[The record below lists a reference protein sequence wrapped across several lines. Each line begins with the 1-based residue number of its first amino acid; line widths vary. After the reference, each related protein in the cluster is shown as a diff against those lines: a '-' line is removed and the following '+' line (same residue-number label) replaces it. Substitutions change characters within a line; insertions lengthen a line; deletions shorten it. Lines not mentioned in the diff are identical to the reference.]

1 MRMSTQA
8 SRWSGP
14 EPLLTY
20 QQLAVWLN
28 DSVRHIRRLV
38 LEDRI
43 PYHKVGHFVRFDP
56 VEIADWLEANRWRG
70 GSPSGPRAERRP

>member
-1 MRMSTQA
+1 MRTPTQA
-8 SRWSGP
+8 PRWSGP

-56 VEIADWLEANRWRG
+56 TGIAEWLEANKRRG
-70 GSPSGPRAERRP
+70 SSASGPRVERMA

>member
-1 MRMSTQA
+1 MRTKTPAPS
-8 SRWSGP
+8 WSGP

-20 QQLAVWLN
+20 QQLAQWLN

-56 VEIADWLEANRWRG
+56 NDIAEWLEANRRRG
-70 GSPSGPRAERRP
+70 GSPSGPRAERKP